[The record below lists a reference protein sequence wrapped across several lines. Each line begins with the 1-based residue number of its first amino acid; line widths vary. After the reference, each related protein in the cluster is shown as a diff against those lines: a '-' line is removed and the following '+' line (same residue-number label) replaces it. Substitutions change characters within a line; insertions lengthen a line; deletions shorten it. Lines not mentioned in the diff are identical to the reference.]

1 MKWITLFKT
10 LPEAEL
16 ALKGGRLFTVL
27 VQPLPF
33 KICVVYY
40 MHQYFAFADNCPHK
54 RAAFSR
60 GGYLTQAGGV
70 VCPLHHYVFDLKTG
84 DEITNNGCQSMDIFP
99 VRADADGLAV
109 RLPIF
114 R

>member
-10 LPEAEL
+10 LPEAESAL
-16 ALKGGRLFTVL
+16 AGGRLFTVQ

-33 KICVVYY
+33 KICVVR
-40 MHQYFAFADNCPHK
+40 HLGGYFAFADSCPHK
-54 RAAFSR
+54 KATFSR

-70 VCPLHHYVFDLKTG
+70 VCPLHQYVFDLHTG
-84 DEITNNGCQSMDIFP
+84 EEITPNGCPMLDVFAT
-99 VRADADGLAV
+99 RADEEGLAV